1 MTSATRMVICDSSSL
16 IHLSAIGRL
25 GLLKDFHGT
34 LTIPQAVWRE
44 VVQQGLNR
52 PGVQEVE
59 AALQEGWIEIRAAS
73 NEPLLTSLKQDL
85 DDGEAEVIALAI
97 EHQAELVLLDETE
110 ARRIAGIF
118 DLKKTGAIG
127 ILIRAKLEGK
137 IQDLRT
143 ELDRLRTVGGFWI
156 EERLYNAAVSSV
168 GEE

>member
-1 MTSATRMVICDSSSL
+1 MVIGDSSSL

-25 GLLKDFHGT
+25 GLLHDFHGT
-34 LTIPQAVWRE
+34 LTIPQAVWQE
-44 VVQQGLNR
+44 VVQQGLGR
-52 PGVQEVE
+52 QGVKEVE
-59 AALQEGWIEIRAAS
+59 SAIREGWIEIRAAS
-73 NEPLLTSLKQDL
+73 NQPLLTSLKQDL

-110 ARRIAGIF
+110 ARRVAEIF
-118 DLKKTGAIG
+118 GLKKTGAIG

-156 EERLYNAAVSSV
+156 EEGLYKAVLQSV
-168 GEE
+168 GEA